1 MQSDDLPMGGA
12 VFVDLTPGGEVK
24 DIRDVE
30 ILIDGE
36 K

>member
-1 MQSDDLPMGGA
+1 MEQPMGGA
-12 VFVDLTPGGEVK
+12 VFVDLTTDEVK